1 MLVLV
6 IVDDVVLVLADD
18 IHRTQHVE
26 SIIDAP
32 LYVFEVN
39 FLSSLSNKLFG

>member
-39 FLSSLSNKLFG
+39 FLSSLSKKLFG